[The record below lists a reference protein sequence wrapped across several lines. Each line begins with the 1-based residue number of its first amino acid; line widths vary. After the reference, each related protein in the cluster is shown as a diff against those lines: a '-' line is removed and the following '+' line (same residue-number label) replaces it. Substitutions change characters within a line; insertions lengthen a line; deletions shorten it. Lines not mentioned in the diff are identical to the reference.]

1 MTFLPVAGAA
11 IILMSPAGRD
21 TLVKTI
27 AAVASFLPVL
37 LAVQLWFLYDRRVA
51 GVSGGSQFQFVE
63 HYRWIPSI
71 NVEYFLGADGIS
83 MPMIMLTTIVSFLA
97 VVGSWGIEKQ
107 IKGYMA
113 LILLLETGMM
123 GVFCALDF
131 FLFYV
136 FWEVMLLPMYF
147 LIGIWGGPR
156 REYAAIKFFLFTMAG
171 SVLMLLGMLALFFE
185 GGKSF
190 DMLHLARMG
199 AEGHFTGPFWTW
211 VWWGLFIAFIVKVP
225 SVPVHTWLPDAH
237 V

>member
-11 IILMSPAGRD
+11 IILMMPSGRD
-21 TLVKTI
+21 SHVKTI

-37 LAVQLWFLYDRRVA
+37 LAVQLWFLYDRTVA
-51 GVSGGSQFQFVE
+51 GVNVASQFQFAE

-71 NVEYFLGADGIS
+71 NVEYFMGADGIS
-83 MPMIMLTTIVSFLA
+83 MPMIMLTAIVSFLA

-113 LILLLETGMM
+113 LILLLAPGMM
-123 GVFCALDF
+123 GVFASLDF

-156 REYAAIKFFLFTMAG
+156 REYAAIKFFLYTLLG
-171 SVLMLLGMLALFFE
+171 SVFILIALLAFY
-185 GGKSF
+185 
-190 DMLHLARMG
+190 
-199 AEGHFTGPFWTW
+199 FTD
-211 VWWGLFIAFIVKVP
+211 V
-225 SVPVHTWLPDAH
+225 
-237 V
+237 